1 MPVNI
6 LPMCLASIFCN
17 LNVIYRTQGYLTIS
31 ITQPLNQGS
40 QTQVSLGPLL
50 VLSSCRRA
58 TTRFKYYKS
67 FILII
72 NIIIQKYKLQF
83 IYILRWLVFN
93 SWGNIF
99 SLSLNNLLKPCTELT
114 KEIPLYSLAHSWQ
127 HFCSYVACCG
137 SLRSRWSGLQRFVA
151 HCPHCCFD
159 FLKSQ

>member
-6 LPMCLASIFCN
+6 LPMCLASIFYN

-83 IYILRWLVFN
+83 IYILR
-93 SWGNIF
+93 
-99 SLSLNNLLKPCTELT
+99 
-114 KEIPLYSLAHSWQ
+114 
-127 HFCSYVACCG
+127 
-137 SLRSRWSGLQRFVA
+137 
-151 HCPHCCFD
+151 
-159 FLKSQ
+159 

>member
-99 SLSLNNLLKPCTELT
+99 SLSLNNLLKPCTELNT
-114 KEIPLYSLAHSWQ
+114 FLPYFLPDTWQ
-127 HFCSYVACCG
+127 HCSYHIKKMQTTCVPLRAACLF
-137 SLRSRWSGLQRFVA
+137 SYQKIFI
-151 HCPHCCFD
+151 
-159 FLKSQ
+159 K